1 MREYILTERERN
13 ILKAF
18 LESGLKLEGFTLLR
32 IRMGEAYG
40 RLKDDLSLVE
50 KALEKLREEA

>member
-1 MREYILTERERN
+1 MREYILTKRERG

-32 IRMGEAYG
+32 MRMEKAYG
-40 RLKDDLSLVE
+40 RLKDDLLLVE
-50 KALEKLREEA
+50 KALEKLKEEV